1 MIFYRVKQEYDNT
14 PQTKSK
20 RWLRIHCDIWIGN
33 ELYTGC
39 ELDRME
45 KRGIMIPEQIFEKV
59 EIKKTETYFFF
70 GARFEMEE

>member
-1 MIFYRVKQEYDNT
+1 MIFYRVKQEYDNK
-14 PQTKSK
+14 PQTKRK
-20 RWLRIHCDIWIGN
+20 NRILRYCGIWIGN

-70 GARFEMEE
+70 GARFLKER